1 MSQRPRLTPSEWELM
16 ETIWSLGSA
25 VTVREVL
32 ERAYP
37 RGEKAYTTVQTTMN
51 ILERKGLLR
60 RRKTGLVNF
69 YTPTRSREE
78 MARAEV
84 SSLISRVFAGS
95 IPAVASSLLSLD
107 SLSLDEIAQIKKL
120 LRRRERELKEDA
132 T

>member
-1 MSQRPRLTPSEWELM
+1 MSRKPRLTPTEWELM

-25 VTVREVL
+25 VSVRDVL

-51 ILERKGLLR
+51 ILEKKGLLR

-78 MARAEV
+78 MVRAEV
-84 SSLISRVFAGS
+84 SSLIARVFAGS

-107 SLSLDEIAQIKKL
+107 SLSLEEIAQIRKL
-120 LRRRERELKEDA
+120 LRKKERELREESS
-132 T
+132 

>member
-1 MSQRPRLTPSEWELM
+1 M

-25 VTVREVL
+25 VSVRDVL

-51 ILERKGLLR
+51 ILEKKGLLR

-69 YTPTRSREE
+69 YTPARSREE
-78 MARAEV
+78 MVRAEV
-84 SSLISRVFAGS
+84 SSLIARVFAGS

-107 SLSLDEIAQIKKL
+107 SLSLEEIAQIKKL
-120 LRRRERELKEDA
+120 LRKRERELREESS
-132 T
+132 